1 MFGAGDRNVRVV
13 KAAAKAGRTWRE
25 GGADHRKALD
35 RLARVLGG
43 TDTGRLRY
51 WAGVTMI
58 DGRWCG
64 ASGAGGYWAV
74 ASRLVN
80 EGVKAELRRRD
91 DAWRAVGLGP
101 VATIEAV
108 GAAGIAAERRKR

>member
-1 MFGAGDRNVRVV
+1 MERITEV
-13 KAAAKAGRTWRE
+13 AKADRPWHTDGGEPEDRRHRE
-25 GGADHRKALD
+25 DLE

-64 ASGAGGYWAV
+64 ASGTGVYKVVDLTRGLSACVAGPRRCPATRSLA
-74 ASRLVN
+74 ASTR
-80 EGVKAELRRRD
+80 G
-91 DAWRAVGLGP
+91 
-101 VATIEAV
+101 
-108 GAAGIAAERRKR
+108 